1 MVSLFTLFSPSQ
13 WVVNN
18 PVVAEHLFSII
29 LEGYIST
36 LDAIECSSRLRGV
49 QGDVRSQPQLV
60 CISYADYGVGVRAQL
75 GIGSEA

>member
-13 WVVNN
+13 WVVNH
-18 PVVAEHLFSII
+18 PVVTEHLFSII

-36 LDAIECSSRLRGV
+36 LDAIEARSQLRGA

-60 CISYADYGVGVRAQL
+60 YISYTDYGIAVRAQL
-75 GIGSEA
+75 GIGWEA